1 MRVVL
6 GAAVVVVVAVGIF
19 GIVMQPSPAEQF
31 AIGSIFAL
39 MAAGTVAAGFWLPK
53 LAKGNRS
60 LRTTFMTLS
69 IISFLI
75 VVFGMLAAGQQMFI
89 STHDLTL
96 LLIVIGFGV
105 VAAVSFAVLVS
116 GPLTGELTR
125 ISATAAAIA
134 GGDLTQRTNI
144 GRSDEVGELAA
155 AIDEMAAVLQEA
167 DLARGRDDQ
176 ARRELF
182 AAVGHDLRTPLASL
196 RLAIEAVQDGMTD
209 DPRRY
214 LHSMQRDTEA
224 LSNLV
229 DDLFLLARLDSGDV
243 DHKIGPV
250 DLTEVVDEAVEVF
263 RPIMDERRVTV
274 RMEMDQR
281 VTADA
286 SSEGVARV
294 VRNLLD
300 NAVRHSPDG
309 GEIVVSISNGDWA
322 KVRIADTGQG
332 FSDEFVGQAFD
343 RFSRDGD
350 DRNRVDGG
358 AGLGLAIARRYVD
371 DFGGRIWADPGPGGS
386 VSFVLPN
393 SVTLTRS

>member
-1 MRVVL
+1 
-6 GAAVVVVVAVGIF
+6 
-19 GIVMQPSPAEQF
+19 
-31 AIGSIFAL
+31 
-39 MAAGTVAAGFWLPK
+39 
-53 LAKGNRS
+53 
-60 LRTTFMTLS
+60 
-69 IISFLI
+69 
-75 VVFGMLAAGQQMFI
+75 
-89 STHDLTL
+89 
-96 LLIVIGFGV
+96 
-105 VAAVSFAVLVS
+105 
-116 GPLTGELTR
+116 
-125 ISATAAAIA
+125 
-134 GGDLTQRTNI
+134 
-144 GRSDEVGELAA
+144 
-155 AIDEMAAVLQEA
+155 
-167 DLARGRDDQ
+167 
-176 ARRELF
+176 
-182 AAVGHDLRTPLASL
+182 
-196 RLAIEAVQDGMTD
+196 
-209 DPRRY
+209 
-214 LHSMQRDTEA
+214 
-224 LSNLV
+224 
-229 DDLFLLARLDSGDV
+229 LLARLDSGDV

-393 SVTLTRS
+393 SVTFTRS